1 MIMHEFSCGIK
12 LSVGLLSDFNFW
24 ISLSLSEK
32 TERKP

>member
-1 MIMHEFSCGIK
+1 MAWLKFIQCF
-12 LSVGLLSDFNFW
+12 VANTVSDFNFW